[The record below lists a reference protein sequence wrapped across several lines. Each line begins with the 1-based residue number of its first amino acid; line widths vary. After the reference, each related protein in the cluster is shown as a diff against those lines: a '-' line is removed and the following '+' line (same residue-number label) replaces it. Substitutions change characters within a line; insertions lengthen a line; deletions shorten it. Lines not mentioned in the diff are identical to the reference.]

1 MRFPHLVAAAAL
13 GAIALAACG
22 SGGSYSSPSA
32 NAVAPVTVATGTTPV
47 TTGSTAL
54 GNVLVDADGLT
65 LYGRTT
71 EANGMPTC
79 VDACAEAWPPL
90 TVAGSSLPAGLDA
103 KVFSVVSRPDGS
115 HQLRAGKWS
124 LYRYAGDATAGE
136 TNGQGSGGVWFVVTP
151 SGTLRKS

>member
-32 NAVAPVTVATGTTPV
+32 NAVAPVTVAGTTPV

-54 GNVLVDADGLT
+54 GNVLVDANGLT

-90 TVAGSSLPAGLDA
+90 TVTGSSLPAGLDA

-151 SGTLRKS
+151 SGTLNKS